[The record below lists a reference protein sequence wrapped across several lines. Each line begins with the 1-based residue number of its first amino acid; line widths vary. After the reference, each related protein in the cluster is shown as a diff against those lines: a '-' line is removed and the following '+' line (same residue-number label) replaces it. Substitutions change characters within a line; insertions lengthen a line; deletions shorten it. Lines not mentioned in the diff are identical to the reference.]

1 MWVIISRTSVVF
13 LGNYVIAVKVIV
25 SRQGCSIVILLPF
38 IMGTSTR
45 VTNQRM
51 GNVHTAVEYAG
62 QLAPA

>member
-13 LGNYVIAVKVIV
+13 LGNYVIAVKVVV

-45 VTNQRM
+45 VAGLRT
-51 GNVHTAVEYAG
+51 GNGHTAAGYAG